1 MRSASGVSSGVA
13 NCYVEYDL
21 YQAPSH
27 YDRSQHGSWR
37 KVSELKLSSFLS
49 AWLHSNSNKSSAPTQ
64 IERERSDTDKNEH
77 WVRRCME
84 SRSYVSQS
92 TPCSTIKNIKKSH
105 KKSAKEK
112 LKRKNVHC
120 PKKGEIK
127 HENAL
132 SFDSPSPKHKSR
144 AEVKRLSH
152 GERREKVLIIVLCF
166 GY

>member
-1 MRSASGVSSGVA
+1 
-13 NCYVEYDL
+13 
-21 YQAPSH
+21 
-27 YDRSQHGSWR
+27 
-37 KVSELKLSSFLS
+37 
-49 AWLHSNSNKSSAPTQ
+49 
-64 IERERSDTDKNEH
+64 
-77 WVRRCME
+77 ME

-120 PKKGEIK
+120 PRKGEIK

-152 GERREKVLIIVLCF
+152 GQRREKSFDYCFVFWLLKVLCNF
-166 GY
+166 LSLQGCKTVFMARKNFSMLPNAAEISTNKYFFDSQRRRINWRRFVALKVLALSSS